1 MRPNKDKGN
10 YRGLKKAETKE
21 MACLPGLACPPQTER
36 ALSLKIHGGFLVI
49 AIATSSYGPEN
60 LDQKMSSYS
69 SKRVLNYIVYS
80 STVFA
85 GNISRFSPLVTNG
98 RSGQ

>member
-21 MACLPGLACPPQTER
+21 IACLPGLACPPQTER
-36 ALSLKIHGGFLVI
+36 ALSLKIHCGFSVTV
-49 AIATSSYGPEN
+49 IATSSYM
-60 LDQKMSSYS
+60 DQKMSSYS

-85 GNISRFSPLVTNG
+85 GNFSRFSPLVTNG